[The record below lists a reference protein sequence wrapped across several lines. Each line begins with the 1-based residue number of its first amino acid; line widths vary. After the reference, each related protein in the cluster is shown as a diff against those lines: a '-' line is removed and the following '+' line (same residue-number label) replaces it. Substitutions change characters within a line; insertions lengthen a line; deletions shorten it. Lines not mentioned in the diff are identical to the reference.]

1 MMKNTTEMRKLAWS
15 FLWMIGIISL
25 FSDFVHEGARSIYGP
40 YLDLL
45 GASAFLV
52 ATVSGLG
59 EFIGQALR
67 VLTGWIAD
75 KTRKYWLMMILG
87 YAINLLVIPLLY
99 FVDVSVWELALV
111 LILLER
117 VGKGIRAPAK
127 SALTSFVSPHL
138 GAGKSF
144 AIQEALDQ
152 LGAFLG
158 PIFVYGV
165 MLLQADELEGY
176 RLAFLMLG
184 VFAIATLVILFAAKR
199 RFPHPETMEETK
211 PKTTATLGGSRFVL
225 YLIAIALIAF
235 GFLDYPFLAFHA
247 SNRGLIDVS
256 LIPLLYAMAMGVD
269 ALSALFFG
277 HLYDKIG
284 VGSLIG
290 AIAVSAFVAPL
301 VFLFDNTTTLLI
313 GIAFWGIGM
322 GAQESILKA
331 VVASLVDKPS
341 RATAYGIFYA
351 VFGGFW
357 FLGSTIVGILY
368 GYSFWLVALFAFVAQ
383 VLGIVV
389 LAAFVFRERRASR
402 AAKGGTS

>member
-1 MMKNTTEMRKLAWS
+1 MGDDFLMKPQNLKKAAWS
-15 FLWMIGIISL
+15 FLIMIGVVSL

-40 YLDLL
+40 YLNFL
-45 GASAFLV
+45 GATAFLI
-52 ATVSGLG
+52 AFTSGLG

-67 VLTGWIAD
+67 VVTGWIAD
-75 KTRKYWLMMILG
+75 KTKKYWLMMILG

-99 FVDVSVWELALV
+99 FVPVSAWELALV

-127 SALTSFVSPHL
+127 SALTSFVTPHL

-158 PIFVYGV
+158 PIFVYAV
-165 MLLQADELEGY
+165 LIVQADELEGY
-176 RLAFLMLG
+176 RLAFLSLG
-184 VFAIATLVILFAAKR
+184 VFAVLTLVILFVAKK
-199 RFPHPETMEETK
+199 RFPHPETMDSSK
-211 PKTTATLGGSRFVL
+211 PAATSLGGKRFAL
-225 YLIAIALIAF
+225 YLGAIALIAM

-247 SNRGLIDVS
+247 STEGLITLS
-256 LIPLLYAMAMGVD
+256 YIPLLYAMAMGID

-284 VGSLIG
+284 VTSLLIAIG
-290 AIAVSAFVAPL
+290 LTLAVAPL
-301 VFLFDNTTTLLI
+301 VFLFQGVLPIVFGVLL
-313 GIAFWGIGM
+313 WGIGM

-331 VVASLVDKPS
+331 VVASLVDKAS

-357 FLGSTIVGILY
+357 FLGSMIVGALY
-368 GYSFWLVALFAFVAQ
+368 DQSLLLVALFCVIAQ
-383 VLGIVV
+383 GLGMMVLGG
-389 LAAFVFRERRASR
+389 FVFRERRLIKTA
-402 AAKGGTS
+402 